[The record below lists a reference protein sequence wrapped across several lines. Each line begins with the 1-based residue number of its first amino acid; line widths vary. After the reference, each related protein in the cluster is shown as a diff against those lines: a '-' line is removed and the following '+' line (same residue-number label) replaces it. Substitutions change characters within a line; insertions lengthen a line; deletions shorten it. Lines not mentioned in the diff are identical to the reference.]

1 MKILRIPVLC
11 TLLIIPLLSNL
22 NAQDN
27 GSLIKGTVFNP
38 DKEPAEYSTV
48 VLMNQDSVFMSGTL
62 SGPDGAYQF
71 ESLGGGTYFIMV
83 RNVEFNTYVSPPIAL
98 KGNDVFELDP
108 IHLEI
113 RVNDLEEVVIK
124 GEKAMVEVHP
134 DKMVY
139 NVSASVNASGNN
151 ALELLSKSPGVMVD
165 MDKNIIVQGKSGVQI
180 YINGRP
186 SRISGS
192 DLTNMLEGMRSEDI
206 ESIEVISNPSAKY
219 DAEGTGGIIN
229 IVLKKNLARG
239 FNGNLIGSYSRGVQ
253 SRSSLGTSLNYSSG
267 KINLFSSLNVNS
279 NDYVTD
285 RNENMLR
292 EDYELDMISANVNS
306 RKGLNFSGG
315 LDYNI
320 SNEHS
325 LSFDARVLIN
335 DNHGALDNSTYVYD
349 INEILDPELLVA
361 RTLDSS
367 LSQNYSTNL
376 HYAFTPNRSSSLT
389 ADVSFGYYT
398 NPNHTWQP
406 NAYFDVSGNDLLR
419 TVESAYNSRTDI
431 RLFSAMVDYEKRF
444 GKFTLSAGAKY
455 SYISTDNSLDYYNI
469 ENEVS
474 VPDTTRSNDF
484 SYLEEVAAAYAI
496 LNYKPIDRI
505 TINAGL
511 RVENT
516 SSLGELVSAVPTPDD
531 VVARNYTDLFPNVS
545 VSYND
550 NANHALSLSFGRRI
564 TRPNYQNLNPFEYK
578 LSELSAWRGNPFL
591 EPNYITNY
599 QVTYSFKRKLVI
611 SNTYSITKNYFANIF
626 EAVGDKGVVV
636 IPRNMEKATN
646 NGLSVSYPQK
656 VFKWWQFSSFL
667 LYNYSTYKGD
677 IEGTLIDLKAHIV
690 NFRLQ
695 NDIRLPLDISME
707 LSYYI
712 TSPWIW
718 RGSLTIEGN
727 QRINIGL
734 KRQFFNE
741 RILLQVT
748 ANDLFNTGSTY
759 YYSGDYGGMVIDG
772 DIFFDG
778 RRFGVNLTYN
788 FGNQEAKKASR
799 RKSAIDDELNRI
811 SE

>member
-1 MKILRIPVLC
+1 M
-11 TLLIIPLLSNL
+11 
-22 NAQDN
+22 
-27 GSLIKGTVFNP
+27 
-38 DKEPAEYSTV
+38 
-48 VLMNQDSVFMSGTL
+48 LMNQDSVFMSGTL
-62 SGPDGAYQF
+62 TGPDGAYLFQG
-71 ESLGGGTYFIMV
+71 LGAGSYLIMV
-83 RNVEFNTYVSPPIAL
+83 RNVEFNTYVSPLIAL
-98 KGNDVFELDP
+98 NGDNVFEMEP
-108 IHLEI
+108 IHLETRI
-113 RVNDLEEVVIK
+113 NDLEEVVIK

-139 NVSASVNASGNN
+139 NVSSSVNATGNN
-151 ALELLSKSPGVMVD
+151 ALELFSKSPGVMVD

-192 DLTNMLEGMRSEDI
+192 DLTNMLESMRSEDI

-229 IVLKKNLARG
+229 IVLKKNLAKG
-239 FNGNLIGSYSRGVQ
+239 FNGNLIGSYSKGNQ
-253 SRSSLGTSLNYSSG
+253 SRTSLGTSLNYRSG
-267 KINLFSSLNVNS
+267 KLNLFSTLNLT
-279 NDYVTD
+279 NDDFVTD

-292 EDYELDMISANVNS
+292 EDYEFDMVSANVDS

-315 LDYNI
+315 LDYSIN
-320 SNEHS
+320 NEHS
-325 LSFDARVLIN
+325 LSFDARVLVNGNEGWLSNNTYIN
-335 DNHGALDNSTYVYD
+335 DV
-349 INEILDPELLVA
+349 NEILDPELLVA
-361 RTLDSS
+361 RTIDSA
-367 LSQNYSTNL
+367 LSQNYNANI
-376 HYAFTPNRSSSLT
+376 HYSFTPNRSSSLT
-389 ADVSFGYYT
+389 ADVSLGIYANPTYT
-398 NPNHTWQP
+398 RQP
-406 NAYFDVSGNDLLR
+406 NEYFNGGADPIR
-419 TVESAYNSRTDI
+419 TVESEYNSTTKI
-431 RLFSAMVDYEKRF
+431 HLFSAMVDYEKKF
-444 GKFTLSAGAKY
+444 GKFTLFTGAKY
-455 SYISTDNSLDYYNI
+455 SYISTDNQLEYYNI
-469 ENEVS
+469 ENDLPVW
-474 VPDTTRSNDF
+474 DTSRSNNF
-484 SYLEEVAAAYAI
+484 NYLEEVAAAYAI
-496 LNYKPIDRI
+496 MNYAPTERI

-516 SSLGELVSAVPTPDD
+516 SSVGELVSAVPTPDD

-550 NANHALSLSFGRRI
+550 NENHGISLSYGRRI

-611 SNTYSITKNYFANIF
+611 SNTYSITKNFFANIF
-626 EAVGDKGVVV
+626 EVVDDKGVVI
-636 IPRNMEKATN
+636 IPRNMDKATN

-667 LYNYSTYKGD
+667 IYNYATYKGD
-677 IEGTLIDLKAHIV
+677 LEGTVIDIKANIV

-695 NDIRLPLDISME
+695 NDFRLPLNISME
-707 LSYYI
+707 VSYFL

-718 RGSLTIEGN
+718 RGTTTVKGN
-727 QRINIGL
+727 QRVNIGI
-734 KRQFFNE
+734 KRQFFND
-741 RILLQVT
+741 RLLLQLT
-748 ANDLFNTGSTY
+748 ANDLLNTGSTY
-759 YYSGDYGGMVIDG
+759 YYSSDYGGMIIDG

-788 FGNQEAKKASR
+788 FGNPEAKRTSR